1 MKQNLNNPLYINKN
15 ISHRNFSTSS
25 CLLLDNTDQSK
36 GKKRALE
43 TDSLSDNKID
53 KGKGR
58 ATEADLEP
66 QSQKEAW
73 EVAYNSLEGSGL
85 SDSMR
90 KEFATEQTNYN
101 PDFNFSDLRDNSANE
116 PENDSSNK
124 EWLNSRTSM
133 AQQKLAEF
141 EQKNNKSLSN
151 LQDYDSDDSDTDS
164 DVDRVLSTDWSDD
177 QRAILESFIERDAE
191 GKAVLGETKALKEAA
206 KAAVLDRR
214 ANMEDLY
221 HPFAPSV
228 HYPYNTCATQ
238 AWKDICTKNNE
249 DDSKKKSSDSQ
260 EDNSDEKSSNSN
272 SGSNKPG
279 DEKDDNSRGKSSNS
293 GNNNPGGES
302 SGIGGNDPGEGSSGG
317 GSNDPGVGSSS
328 GFFKRLFG
336 YDLSEILIE
345 VILTLIKSLCGDD
358 EDNFMN

>member
-1 MKQNLNNPLYINKN
+1 MFNHNTILNNSLYIYK
-15 ISHRNFSTSS
+15 ISMTRNFSTSS
-25 CLLLDNTDQSK
+25 CLFLDNPDLSKNK
-36 GKKRALE
+36 GKA
-43 TDSLSDNKID
+43 
-53 KGKGR
+53 R
-58 ATEADLEP
+58 ATEAELEP

-90 KEFATEQTNYN
+90 KQFATEQTNYN
-101 PDFNFSDLRDNSANE
+101 PDFKFSSLKENSPIE
-116 PENDSSNK
+116 PDNDSSNK

-133 AQQKLAEF
+133 AQKKLEEH
-141 EQKNNKSLSN
+141 EQKNLSN

-164 DVDRVLSTDWSDD
+164 DVDRVLSTNWSED
-177 QRAILESFIERDAE
+177 QRAILESFIERDVE

-249 DDSKKKSSDSQ
+249 EDSKKKSSDSQ
-260 EDNSDEKSSNSN
+260 EDNSEEKSSDSN
-272 SGSNKPG
+272 SGNNKPG
-279 DEKDDNSRGKSSNS
+279 DVKDENSRGKSSNS
-293 GNNNPGGES
+293 GNNNPGGEGS
-302 SGIGGNDPGEGSSGG
+302 SGAGGNDPGEGSSGAG
-317 GSNDPGVGSSS
+317 TNDPGVGSSS
-328 GFFKRLFG
+328 GFFKKLFG
-336 YDLSEILIE
+336 YDGSEILME
-345 VILTLIKSLCGDD
+345 VILAVIKILSGDD
-358 EDNFMN
+358 EDDFMN